1 MHVSYFKF
9 GGEGSYRDN
18 AYFAEI

>member
-18 AYFAEI
+18 AYFVEI